1 MKINLSTR
9 KSKLIILIALF
20 VIFAVSGGYLLW
32 RINQPETVA
41 PEEGEAASCDGYTY
55 KGAGGCEWISISS
68 SVKCCSNN
76 ICNSNAS
83 SCSISSPGT
92 CLTSSF
98 GNPLEA
104 CSFCVDGTWK
114 NSIPGGCYK
123 SDNYCW
129 MTCSKPSPT
138 PTYTLKYSA
147 GTGGS
152 ISGST
157 TQTVKK
163 GKSGSKVTAVPS
175 SGYTFSKWS
184 DGKTSA
190 SRTDTNVQ
198 KNITVK
204 AQFTAITTKYHLT
217 YTAGTGGKI
226 SGSTKQIVERG
237 KSGSKV
243 TAIADTGHT
252 FSRWSDGKTSAS
264 RTDTNVQRDINV
276 TAQFTANKYTVTYNA
291 NGGICTPSSRTI
303 EHQKSATAP
312 SCTRSGY
319 SLTGFTR
326 TSGSGGNLDTT
337 TGAITNVTGDQTIRA
352 DWIEI
357 LPTQYIVTYN
367 ANGGTC
373 TPPSRIVES
382 GDNAAAPSCTR
393 LGYTLSGFT
402 RTSGSGG
409 NLDTTTGAITN
420 VTGDQTIR
428 ADWEIKTYTLNYSA
442 GDNGTLEGN
451 TSQTVNHGSSGTAVT
466 ANPDEGYFFGGWS
479 DGKAEN
485 TRTDTGVTGDIA
497 VTATFSLSCGN
508 GTCEAD
514 ENNENCPVDCDPE
527 CGDGYC
533 NPETENAQ
541 NCKEDCDA
549 DCGDGYCTHDE
560 TNETCPEDC
569 SADCGDGYCDPA
581 TENSSNCPA
590 DCGPATT
597 TSVPETGVFDEV
609 ETSVLVGL
617 GLLFLGFTWRILGR
631 GIYISIS
638 ILGKFPRKVSIH
650 LKDIQQER
658 RLKKDIKRK
667 QKFEKKVVKDS

>member
-20 VIFAVSGGYLLW
+20 VIFVVSGGYLLW
-32 RINQPETVA
+32 RVNQPETVA
-41 PEEGEAASCDGYTY
+41 PEEGEAAACEGYTY

-303 EHQKSATAP
+303 EHQKSAT
-312 SCTRSGY
+312 
-319 SLTGFTR
+319 
-326 TSGSGGNLDTT
+326 
-337 TGAITNVTGDQTIRA
+337 
-352 DWIEI
+352 
-357 LPTQYIVTYN
+357 
-367 ANGGTC
+367 
-373 TPPSRIVES
+373 
-382 GDNAAAPSCTR
+382 APSCTR